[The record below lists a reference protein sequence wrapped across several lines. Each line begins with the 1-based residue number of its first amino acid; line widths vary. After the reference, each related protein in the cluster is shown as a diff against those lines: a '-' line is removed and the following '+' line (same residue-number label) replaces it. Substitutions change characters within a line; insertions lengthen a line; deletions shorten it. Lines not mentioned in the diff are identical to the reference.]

1 MSYVGNLWGYIDD
14 RQRCDQCHKNSKG
27 VKHKNFKKKRA
38 SEIGVALVAS
48 FYAISVTKIQ
58 KELNTK
64 ILKRKEHR
72 KFGAKLKRS

>member
-1 MSYVGNLWGYIDD
+1 MLEIYGDILMTDKDATSVTKTQKELNTKIL
-14 RQRCDQCHKNSKG
+14 
-27 VKHKNFKKKRA
+27 KRK
-38 SEIGVALVAS
+38 EHRKFGVALVAS